1 MADPQIGDRE
11 FTSDTKVMNLGGG
24 SNQARV
30 RDYNERL
37 VLSLI
42 QREGALS
49 RAEIARRS
57 GLSAQTV
64 TIIIRL
70 LERDALVLPGVPV
83 KGRVGQPSIPL
94 ALNPDGVFS
103 LGLKI
108 GRRSA
113 DLVLMN
119 FAGQIRG
126 QVSEAY
132 AYPLPGRIV
141 EFVRNGAEHLK
152 AQLPEKLRGR
162 LTGIGVAMPFEMWSW
177 TEQIGASRAEMDAWR
192 EVDMLAELS
201 RVTNL
206 PTFLENDA
214 TAACEAELAL
224 GRGRE
229 FTSFVYFFVGFFIG
243 GGVVLNHA
251 VFSGPSGNAGALG
264 AMPVGEAPGKVVSL
278 IDRAS
283 IHLLETA
290 LQNAGQDP
298 SRLWQNS
305 DGWENLGAPLERWIT
320 ETARHIAIA
329 IVAACSV
336 IDFEAAIIDG
346 GFPIFVCERL
356 VAATQLALTELDAR
370 GISPV
375 SVHAGKQGSNARAI
389 GAARL
394 PIAARYLMKRSV
406 LFKAPDVT

>member
-1 MADPQIGDRE
+1 MSNLMPPEVDFVNEA
-11 FTSDTKVMNLGGG
+11 KVKNLGGG

-42 QREGALS
+42 QREGSLS

-57 GLSAQTV
+57 GLSAQTL
-64 TIIIRL
+64 TIIARL
-70 LERDALVLPGVPV
+70 LERDELILPGMPV

-94 ALNPDGVFS
+94 TLNPDGVFS

-113 DLVLMN
+113 DLVLMD

-126 QVSEAY
+126 QVGEAY
-132 AYPLPGRIV
+132 AYPLPGRIID
-141 EFVRNGAEHLK
+141 FVRAGTAELK
-152 AQLPEKLRGR
+152 ALLPAKYQHR

-192 EVDMLAELS
+192 EIDMPAELS
-201 RVTNL
+201 RVTGMM
-206 PTFLENDA
+206 TFLENDA

-229 FTSFVYFFVGFFIG
+229 FSSFVYFFVGFFIG
-243 GGVVLNHA
+243 GGIVLNHA
-251 VFSGPSGNAGALG
+251 VFPGLTGNAGALG

-290 LQNAGQDP
+290 LQSAGQDP
-298 SRLWQNS
+298 SRLWRNS
-305 DGWENLGAPLERWIT
+305 DGWENLGAPLESWIA
-320 ETARHIAIA
+320 ETARHVALA
-329 IVAACSV
+329 IVGACSV

-346 GFPIFVCERL
+346 GFPGFVRERL
-356 VAATQLALTELDAR
+356 VAATRVALTSLDAR

-375 SVHAGKQGSNARAI
+375 SIHPGLQGNNARAI

-406 LFKAPDVT
+406 LFKAPEFA

>member
-1 MADPQIGDRE
+1 MADSYASDRE

-64 TIIIRL
+64 TIIARL
-70 LERDALVLPGVPV
+70 LERDELVLPGVPV

-141 EFVRNGAEHLK
+141 EFARNGAEFLK
-152 AQLPEKLRGR
+152 SQLPEKLRRR

-192 EVDMLAELS
+192 DVDMLAELAH
-201 RVTNL
+201 VTDL

-290 LQNAGQDP
+290 LQNDGQDP

-305 DGWENLGAPLERWIT
+305 DGWENLGAPLERWIRG
-320 ETARHIAIA
+320 TARHIAIA

-346 GFPIFVCERL
+346 GFPIFVCEKL
-356 VAATQLALTELDAR
+356 VAATRLALTELDAR

-406 LFKAPDVT
+406 LFKAPDVA

>member
-1 MADPQIGDRE
+1 MPNPT
-11 FTSDTKVMNLGGG
+11 TSDADSVNEAKVMNLGGG

-42 QREGALS
+42 QREGTLS

-64 TIIIRL
+64 TIIARL
-70 LERDALVLPGVPV
+70 LERDELVLPGRPV

-103 LGLKI
+103 IGLKI

-113 DLVLMN
+113 DLILMD
-119 FAGQIRG
+119 FAGTIRG
-126 QVSEAY
+126 HLSEAY
-132 AYPLPGRIV
+132 SYPLPGHII
-141 EFVRNGAEHLK
+141 EFVQDGAEQLK
-152 AQLPEKLRGR
+152 ARLSKKLRLR

-177 TEQIGASRAEMDAWR
+177 TEQIGASKAEMDAWR
-192 EVDMLAELS
+192 QVDMPEELS
-201 RVTNL
+201 AATGL
-206 PTFLENDA
+206 ATFLENDA

-224 GRGRE
+224 AHGRE
-229 FTSFVYFFVGFFIG
+229 FSSFVYFFVGFFIG
-243 GGVVLNHA
+243 GGIVLNHA
-251 VFSGPSGNAGALG
+251 VYSGPTGNAGALG
-264 AMPVGEAPGKVVSL
+264 AVPVGDGPNKVVSL

-290 LQNAGQDP
+290 LQESGQDP
-298 SRLWQNS
+298 SQLWQNA
-305 DGWENLGAPLERWIT
+305 DGWENLGVPLERWIDA
-320 ETARHIAIA
+320 TAHHIAMA
-329 IVAACSV
+329 IVAACAV
-336 IDFEAAIIDG
+336 VDFEAAVIDG
-346 GFPIFVCERL
+346 GFPGFVRDKL
-356 VAATQLALTELDAR
+356 VAATRTSLARLDAR

-375 SVHAGKQGSNARAI
+375 SVQPGLQGSNARAI

-406 LFKAPDVT
+406 LFNALGTA